1 MQTLSHNNVYGHT
14 VILRRER
21 ILTNQDIVQELL
33 KEVELIKA
41 MLMVAPD
48 SREVIMELLE
58 MRLSDLE
65 EMKNKI

>member
-1 MQTLSHNNVYGHT
+1 M
-14 VILRRER
+14 
-21 ILTNQDIVQELL
+21 TNQDIVQELL

-48 SREVIMELLE
+48 YREVIMELLE
-58 MRLSDLE
+58 MRLNDLE

>member
-1 MQTLSHNNVYGHT
+1 M
-14 VILRRER
+14 
-21 ILTNQDIVQELL
+21 TNQDIVQELL

-41 MLMVAPD
+41 MLMAAPD

-58 MRLSDLE
+58 MRLNDLE